1 MHILLV
7 EDSVVEASLLIEAL
21 RDSTLPARMS
31 VIGSGDQVLAY
42 LRQQGEYRRVVRPNL
57 ILWSLPAFALT
68 VHNVL
73 YEIETD
79 PALRRILVFLL
90 TSDRNRI
97 AYHQQEGLPD
107 VRVVPKPRGVDDY
120 VALLNEV
127 ASWWQGTT
135 PREFHS
141 PRL

>member
-7 EDSVVEASLLIEAL
+7 EDSVVEASLLMEAL
-21 RDSTLPARMS
+21 RDSPLPARMS

-42 LRQQGEYRRVVRPNL
+42 LRRQGEYRRVARPNL
-57 ILWSLPAFALT
+57 ILWSFPIFALK

-79 PALRRILVFLL
+79 PALRMIPVFLL

-97 AYHQQEGLPD
+97 AYQQQEGLPD
-107 VRVVPKPRGVDDY
+107 VRIVPKPMGLNDY

-127 ASWWQGTT
+127 AAWWQGTT
-135 PREFHS
+135 PREFQS

>member
-1 MHILLV
+1 MHSLLV

-21 RDSTLPARMS
+21 RDSSLPARMS
-31 VIGSGDQVLAY
+31 VIGNGDQVLAY
-42 LRQQGEYRRVVRPNL
+42 LRQQGEYRRGVRPNL
-57 ILWSLPAFALT
+57 ILWSLPPFALKVYT
-68 VHNVL
+68 VL

-79 PALRRILVFLL
+79 PALRMIPVFLL

-97 AYHQQEGLPD
+97 TYQQAGRSD
-107 VRVVPKPRGVDDY
+107 FRVVPKPMGLDDY

-127 ASWWQGTT
+127 AAWWQGRT

>member
-7 EDSVVEASLLIEAL
+7 EDSAVEASLLIEAL
-21 RDSTLPARMS
+21 RDSPLHARMS
-31 VIGSGDQVLAY
+31 VIGNGDQVLAY

-57 ILWSLPAFALT
+57 ILWSLPLFALK

-79 PALRRILVFLL
+79 PALRMIPVFLL

-97 AYHQQEGLPD
+97 AYQQQAGLSD
-107 VRVVPKPRGVDDY
+107 VRVVPKPMGLDDY

-127 ASWWQGTT
+127 ASWWQGMT
-135 PREFHS
+135 PREFQS

>member
-21 RDSTLPARMS
+21 RDSTLPTRMS

-42 LRQQGEYRRVVRPNL
+42 LPQQGEYRRVVRPNL

-73 YEIETD
+73 CEIETD
-79 PALRRILVFLL
+79 PALRMILVFLL
-90 TSDRNRI
+90 TRDRNRI
-97 AYHQQEGLPD
+97 AYLPAGRTPRC
-107 VRVVPKPRGVDDY
+107 VRRAKTHGIRRY
-120 VALLNEV
+120 VALLKEV
-127 ASWWQGTT
+127 ASWWQGIT